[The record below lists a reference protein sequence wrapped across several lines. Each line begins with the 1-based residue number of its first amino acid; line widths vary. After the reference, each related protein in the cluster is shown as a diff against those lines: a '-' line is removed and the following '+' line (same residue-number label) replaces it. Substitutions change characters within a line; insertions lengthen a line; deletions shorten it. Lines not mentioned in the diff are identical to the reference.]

1 MESGLRI
8 YQLRP
13 SQDNEPTLDKERP
26 EIIIE
31 MFLQNKRMGTLS
43 MYITQPI
50 ANFEIFMITYPCVCW
65 IAPADNGKNENNDE
79 KNWRD
84 KSPT

>member
-31 MFLQNKRMGTLS
+31 VFLQNKCMGTLS
-43 MYITQPI
+43 MYII
-50 ANFEIFMITYPCVCW
+50 ANFEIFTITYPCVCW
-65 IAPADNGKNENNDE
+65 IAPADNGKNENNDK